1 MANTTKYQ
9 WDDLKKSGDS
19 FITKEPITKS
29 QQYWLSNYA
38 KRRKGGYKVTTKRLP
53 DDRVQVWRV

>member
-1 MANTTKYQ
+1 MSAISIYPWNE
-9 WDDLKKSGDS
+9 LKKVGDS
-19 FITKEPITKS
+19 FITKDPITKS